1 MSCCRASSGTAPACP
16 ASILAFSA
24 ATSCA
29 ASSRKP
35 RSFMAVASWERVS
48 VASDNDINGSIPL
61 HGLKALETVLAVA
74 GAFSGLDV
82 ELPAMPGADD
92 VQIRLAEAHAL
103 IGLVG
108 GDDFLDAMNQQA
120 VAHRTALMR
129 ADVEERM
136 QLSLGAHDA
145 DLLSL
150 AFHHVARSLRHVCGA
165 RHEKLDHRQSFG
177 LCRRRHL
184 RVEPN
189 GTIDDFGARH
199 EQN

>member
-61 HGLKALETVLAVA
+61 HRLEALETVLAVA

-82 ELPAMPGADD
+82 EFPAVPGTNDMQVGFAKS
-92 VQIRLAEAHAL
+92 HAL

-108 GDDFLDAMNQQA
+108 GD
-120 VAHRTALMR
+120 
-129 ADVEERM
+129 
-136 QLSLGAHDA
+136 
-145 DLLSL
+145 
-150 AFHHVARSLRHVCGA
+150 
-165 RHEKLDHRQSFG
+165 
-177 LCRRRHL
+177 
-184 RVEPN
+184 
-189 GTIDDFGARH
+189 
-199 EQN
+199 